1 MRTSTA
7 NLSYRPVDPEEY
19 RPAIG
24 LIGCGDI
31 TKHHLEAYR
40 AAGYTVSALCDRDKR
55 RAEARRADF
64 YPDADVY
71 ADHRDVL
78 AREDIAV
85 VDIATHPAERV
96 ALIEDAIAARKHIL
110 SQKPFVLDLDVGHR
124 LNSLAIEAGV
134 KLAVNQNLRWAPH
147 VAYLRSV
154 VAAGLLGKLTSVQMA
169 VNFDHSWVVDTPF
182 DRILDLVLYDYAIH
196 WFDALQCF
204 VGPAR
209 AERVAA
215 STGYAAGQIPTP
227 PMLANAI
234 VDFPGMQAT
243 LSFNGSTQI
252 GTESRMSLIGTAGA
266 AISSGPTNRQQQ
278 VEIITS
284 EGIATP
290 KLRGSWFP
298 DGFHGTM
305 AELLLSIDEDRTP
318 SNSAANNL
326 TGLGLAFAAIGSAH
340 DGTPKEPG
348 EVTRLPAMERQIP

>member
-1 MRTSTA
+1 MRTSA
-7 NLSYRPVDPEEY
+7 SKLLYRPVDPERY

-40 AAGYTVSALCDRDKR
+40 AAGYTVSALCDLDKR
-55 RAEARRADF
+55 RAEAQRTEF

-71 ADHRDVL
+71 TDHRDVL
-78 AREDIAV
+78 AREDISV
-85 VDIATHPAERV
+85 VDITTHPAERV

-110 SQKPFVLDLDVGHR
+110 SQKPFALDLDVGRR
-124 LNSLAIEAGV
+124 LNNLATDTGV

-147 VAYLRSV
+147 VAYLRAA
-154 VAAGLLGKLTSVQMA
+154 VAAGLLGELTSVQMV
-169 VNFDHSWVVDTPF
+169 VNFDHSWVVRTPF

-204 VGPAR
+204 AGPAR

-215 STGYAAGQIPTP
+215 FTGYAAGQIPTP
-227 PMLANAI
+227 PMLASAI
-234 VDFPGMQAT
+234 FDFPAMQAT
-243 LSFNGSTQI
+243 LSFNGSTRI
-252 GTESRMSLIGTAGA
+252 GTESRITLIGTAGA
-266 AISSGPTNRQQQ
+266 AISYGPTDREQQ

-290 KLRGSWFP
+290 ELQGSWFP

-305 AELLLSIDEDRTP
+305 AELLLAIEEDRAP

-326 TGLGLAFAAIGSAH
+326 IGLELAFAAIGSAH

>member
-1 MRTSTA
+1 MQTPAA
-7 NLSYRPVDPEEY
+7 NLPYRPVDPEEY
-19 RPAIG
+19 RTAIG

-31 TKHHLEAYR
+31 TKHHLEAYV
-40 AAGYTVSALCDRDKR
+40 AAGYTVSALCDLDKR
-55 RAEARRADF
+55 RADAQRAEF

-71 ADHRDVL
+71 TDHHDVL

-96 ALIEDAIAARKHIL
+96 SLIEDAIAARKHIL
-110 SQKPFVLDLDVGHR
+110 SQKPFVLDLEVGRR
-124 LNSLAIEAGV
+124 LSALATEAGV

-147 VAYLRSV
+147 VAYLRSA
-154 VAAGLLGKLTSVQMA
+154 VAAGILGDLTSVQMV

-209 AERVAA
+209 ADRVTA

-234 VDFPGMQAT
+234 IDFPGMQAT
-243 LSFNGSTQI
+243 LSFNGSTRI
-252 GTESRMSLIGTAGA
+252 GPESRMSLIGTKGA
-266 AISSGPTNRQQQ
+266 AFSYGPTNREQQ
-278 VEIITS
+278 VEIVTAD
-284 EGIATP
+284 GTATP
-290 KLRGSWFP
+290 TLHGSWFP

-305 AELLLSIDEDRTP
+305 AELLLAIEEDRAP
-318 SNSAANNL
+318 SNSAADNL
-326 TGLGLAFAAIGSAH
+326 AGLELAFAAIGSAH
-340 DGTPKEPG
+340 DGIPKQPG